1 MIHFHEMLIYTF
13 LSVFSMVNPIA
24 MSSVFLAIT
33 KDYPHKLRRQL
44 AYRVAIYGT
53 ILLIAVLFFGDYVL
67 NFFGI
72 SLPFVQI
79 AGGLVVCFSALEM
92 LNTKPK
98 ISSDEEEEASQNT
111 EVAFF
116 PLTMPITAGPGAIAI
131 TLTVANS
138 FQETSHLTAFFNY
151 IAAVSVGI
159 YRGQPVLDL
168 DYAED
173 VLAETDMNVV
183 MNEAGQFIEIQG
195 TAEDGSFNR
204 NQLNDM
210 LGLAESGILNLIEL
224 QKNA

>member
-1 MIHFHEMLIYTF
+1 MIHFHETLIYTF
-13 LSVFSMVNPIA
+13 LSVFSMVNPVA

-33 KDYPHKLRRQL
+33 KDQSPAARKEL

-72 SLPFVQI
+72 SLPYVQI

-98 ISSDEEEEASQNT
+98 ISSDEEEEASQQNDK
-111 EVAFF
+111 AFF

-138 FQETSHLTAFFNY
+138 FQHLTNGETVLNY
-151 IAAVSVGI
+151 VAAVAGI
-159 YRGQPVLDL
+159 LIVFFCVAMFYRFS
-168 DYAED
+168 D
-173 VLAETDMNVV
+173 VVFARLGKSGTNVV
-183 MNEAGQFIEIQG
+183 TKISAVILLAIGVKIMWQG
-195 TAEDGSFNR
+195 ISALVT
-204 NQLNDM
+204 L
-210 LGLAESGILNLIEL
+210 LIHG
-224 QKNA
+224 

>member
-1 MIHFHEMLIYTF
+1 MIHFHETLIYTF
-13 LSVFSMVNPIA
+13 LSVFSMVNPVA

-33 KDYPHKLRRQL
+33 KDQSAAVRKEL

-98 ISSDEEEEASQNT
+98 ISSDEEEEASQSTDN
-111 EVAFF
+111 VFF

-138 FQETSHLTAFFNY
+138 FQETSHLTALLNY
-151 IAAVSVGI
+151 IAAVLGI
-159 YRGQPVLDL
+159 IIVFVCVAIFYRFSDVVFARLGKTGTNAVTKISAVILLAIGVKIMWQGISALVLSL
-168 DYAED
+168 MGH
-173 VLAETDMNVV
+173 T
-183 MNEAGQFIEIQG
+183 
-195 TAEDGSFNR
+195 
-204 NQLNDM
+204 
-210 LGLAESGILNLIEL
+210 
-224 QKNA
+224 